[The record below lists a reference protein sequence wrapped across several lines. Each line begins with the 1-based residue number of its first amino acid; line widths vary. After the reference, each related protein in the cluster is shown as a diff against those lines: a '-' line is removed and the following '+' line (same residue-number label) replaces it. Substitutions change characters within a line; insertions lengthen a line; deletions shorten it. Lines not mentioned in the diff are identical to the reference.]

1 MSRDL
6 TVDTTHTAM
15 TYEIIELEFSDVLA
29 SYASL
34 EEAQRGLA
42 EFLEESPERASEL
55 GLATVNDDGHAVS
68 VQPAAELHVTR

>member
-1 MSRDL
+1 MSPDYPTDRH
-6 TVDTTHTAM
+6 HTAM
-15 TYEIIELEFSDVLA
+15 TYEVIELEYSDVLA

-42 EFLEESPERASEL
+42 KFLEESPERESEL
-55 GLATVNDDGHAVS
+55 GLATVDDDGHAVS